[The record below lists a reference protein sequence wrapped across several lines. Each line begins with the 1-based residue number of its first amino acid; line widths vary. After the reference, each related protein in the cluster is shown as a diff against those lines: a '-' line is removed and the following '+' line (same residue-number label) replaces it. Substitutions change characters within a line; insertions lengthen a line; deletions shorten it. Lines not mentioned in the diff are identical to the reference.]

1 MDELFIRDEDLIQS
15 EADWINEILEIVL
28 EMDNFRKD

>member
-15 EADWINEILEIVL
+15 EADWIKEILEICL
-28 EMDNFRKD
+28 EIDNFRKD